1 MFNSGKLANP
11 KSDLPLYD
19 KLIKFDHVGAPI
31 TNALVPSIGSIDHLK
46 LFEENFSLNSSP
58 IIESLGNFF
67 IIKDRMYFS
76 NALSKFVT
84 GSKFFFYFDLLLTIM
99 PDLDFFL

>member
-1 MFNSGKLANP
+1 MANP
-11 KSDLPLYD
+11 IRDLPWYD
-19 KLIKFDHVGAPI
+19 KLIKFDQVGAPI

-46 LFEENFSLNSSP
+46 LFEEDFSLNSSP
-58 IIESLGNFF
+58 IIESFGNFF

-84 GSKFFFYFDLLLTIM
+84 GSKFFFDFDLLLTII
-99 PDLDFFL
+99 PEFDFFFIKWV